1 MLHASRPLSAEQAG
15 HYYDTEY
22 SREDYYTRG
31 DDTIP
36 GRWFGSA
43 ARELG
48 YRGDVRSADF
58 SRLLAGRDRNGREL
72 TRAQTGT
79 GKRRAGWDFTISAD
93 KSVSL
98 VALVHGDERL
108 IEAHD
113 AAVRRALVEIEAR
126 VQARQRHGKDDS
138 LHEDQTTGRMA
149 AATFRHESSRALDP
163 QLHTHVVI
171 ANVTRRDDGQWRA
184 LEPREM
190 FRSQKLATAV
200 YRSEM
205 ARALERL
212 GYGVEVRRDGS
223 LGVAGFTR
231 ADLDLFSQRRAQVLE
246 YVRKLGKTTGDFGQE
261 AAQQSRAR
269 KQREIDRESLVRAWR
284 ERAREHG
291 VDIAARVRVGHADGP
306 ARDPRREAAAALEYA
321 IEHLSERHAAFRVDD
336 LERIALERGMS
347 AGVTLDDVRAVVA
360 ERDDL
365 RRAGRVVTTDRAIA
379 LEREVIRHMRDGH
392 GRGATIACEL
402 PPHLTPEQAQAARHV
417 LDSRDLVIGIEG
429 KAGTG
434 KSHTLTAVHDAAE
447 QAGWTVRAFAP
458 TTSAVEV
465 LRADGLD
472 TTTVARFLREKAAP
486 TLGPQLWIVDEAGL
500 LSTEA
505 AAAILRKAH
514 AAGAKVVLVGDRMQH
529 RAVEAGQPFAQLVD
543 AGMPTARLQQIQ
555 RQRDAA
561 LRSAIAQAARGDA
574 ARAVASLD
582 RQGRVVEQAQRRE
595 RLSTAVERYLKADG
609 SALVVTATNADR
621 VALNDRIREAR
632 IAAGQVEKASVKT
645 PILVTKDLTRAERGR
660 VESYAPGDRVTFRS
674 SSRVYGVRAGQS
686 GRVTMVDVQR
696 REMCVALD
704 DGAGLVVYNPARLRG
719 TTLAR
724 VEERRFAVG
733 DRVEFRETDKSRG
746 IVNGSLGTVRAL
758 DRETG
763 VAQVELDKAR
773 RTVTVDLRQPQ
784 ALDHGYVSTSYRSQG
799 RTVDHVIAVV
809 DAQHASR
816 ELVYVA
822 ASRGR
827 REAVLITDD
836 RAGLLRRLGRR
847 ETGPTQALDVARER
861 AAELA
866 HQAEHARLAAHG
878 QLVAAAQAELP
889 AITRRHDQA
898 RQRADWDGLERLR
911 DERYEVEQRARPD
924 IDQVRHHDL
933 LSQRES
939 VWRQWHLGDTAS
951 ERLDAREELSVL
963 DGRLYELQH
972 GRRSE
977 LGSFAGRLPMRLEE
991 HLHRAPAAIDTRAE
1005 SKGWPETRSPLTAQ
1019 ALARLDGDPLR
1030 RVVEAAVELSD
1041 ATWRREPSERA
1052 QRATC
1057 ERGARELAELVDGRG
1072 PEMPGPA
1079 IEWTR

>member
-22 SREDYYTRG
+22 SRGDYYTRG

-48 YRGDVRSADF
+48 YTGDVRSADF
-58 SRLLAGRDRNGREL
+58 SRLLAGRDRDGREL
-72 TRAQTGT
+72 TQAQTGT

-113 AAVRRALVEIEAR
+113 AAVQRALVEVEAR

-200 YRSEM
+200 YRSEL
-205 ARALERL
+205 ARALDRL

-223 LGVAGFTR
+223 LGIAGFTR

-261 AAQQSRAR
+261 AAQQSRAS

-291 VDIAARVRVGHADGP
+291 VDIAARVRVDRANGTQRGR
-306 ARDPRREAAAALEYA
+306 RDAEAAVEYA
-321 IEHLSERHAAFRVDD
+321 IEHLSERNAAFRVDD
-336 LERIALERGMS
+336 LERVALERGLG
-347 AGVTLDDVRAVVA
+347 AGASLGDVRAVVA

-365 RRAGRVVTTDRAIA
+365 RRSGRVVTTDRAIA
-379 LEREVIRHMRDGH
+379 LEREVIRHMRDGR
-392 GRGATIACEL
+392 GRGAAIAGEL
-402 PPHLTPEQAQAARHV
+402 PTHLTAEQAHAARHV

-447 QAGWTVRAFAP
+447 WAGWTVRAFAP

-472 TTTVARFLREKAAP
+472 TTTVARFIREKTAP
-486 TLGPQLWIVDEAGL
+486 TQGPQLWIVDEAGL

-505 AAAILRKAH
+505 AVAILRKAQV
-514 AAGAKVVLVGDRMQH
+514 AGAKVVLVGDRMQH

-561 LRSAIAQAARGDA
+561 LRAAVAQAARGDA
-574 ARAVASLD
+574 ARAVALLD
-582 RQGRVVEQAQRRE
+582 RQGRVVEQADRSE
-595 RLSTAVERYLKADG
+595 RLNATVERYLKADG

-621 VALNDRIREAR
+621 IALNNRIREAR
-632 IAAGQVEKASVKT
+632 IAAGQVEKASLKA
-645 PILVTKDLTRAERGR
+645 PILVAKDLTRAERGT

-674 SSRVYGVRAGQS
+674 NSRVYGVRAGQS
-686 GRVTMVDVQR
+686 GRVTMVDAQR
-696 REMCVALD
+696 REVCVALD
-704 DGAGLVVYNPARLRG
+704 GAAGLVVYNPARLRG
-719 TTLAR
+719 TTVAR

-733 DRVEFRETDKSRG
+733 DRIEFREADKARG
-746 IVNGSLGTVRAL
+746 VVNGSLGTLRAL

-763 VAQVELDKAR
+763 LAQVELDKAR

-799 RTVDHVIAVV
+799 RTVDHVIAMV

-816 ELVYVA
+816 ELIYVA

-836 RAGLLRRLGRR
+836 RAALLTRLGRR
-847 ETGPTQALDVARER
+847 ETAPTQALDVERER

-866 HQAEHARLAAHG
+866 RQAEQARLVEHAR
-878 QLVAAAQAELP
+878 LVAAAQAELP
-889 AITRRHDQA
+889 TIARRHDQA
-898 RQRADWDGLERLR
+898 RQRTDWDGLERVR

-939 VWRQWHLGDTAS
+939 AWRQLHLGDTAS
-951 ERLDAREELSVL
+951 ERLDARDVLATL
-963 DGRLYELQH
+963 DGQLYELRH
-972 GRRSE
+972 GPRSD
-977 LGSFAGRLPMRLEE
+977 LGGFAGRLPMRLEE
-991 HLHRAPAAIDTRAE
+991 RLHRAHAAIDARAE
-1005 SKGWPETRSPLTAQ
+1005 SKGWPETRSPLTAR
-1019 ALARLDGDPLR
+1019 ALARLDGDELR

-1041 ATWRREPSERA
+1041 ASWRREPSERA
-1052 QRATC
+1052 LRSTC
-1057 ERGARELAELVDGRG
+1057 ERGARELTELVDGRR

-1079 IEWTR
+1079 LEWTR